1 MFVYPDKK
9 NEEIILREASI
20 FAKDHN
26 IFKQFKEG
34 LKNLNFLEV
43 DSLSENSKHF
53 KDVES
58 VYSRKLIEP
67 IIAKMNFI

>member
-9 NEEIILREASI
+9 NGAIILREASI
-20 FAKDHN
+20 FAKDNN

-34 LKNLNFLEV
+34 LKNLNFLED

-53 KDVES
+53 IDVDS

>member
-9 NEEIILREASI
+9 NEERILREASI
-20 FAKDHN
+20 FANDKN
-26 IFKQFKEG
+26 IFEQFREG
-34 LKNLNFLEV
+34 LKNLKFLED

-53 KDVES
+53 IDVES
-58 VYSRKLIEP
+58 IYSRKVLEP